1 MKNYY
6 EALGL
11 SKNATASEIKNAFKK
26 MAKEYHPDLG
36 GDSEKFKSINEA
48 YQILNDSS
56 KKAEYDIKLNH
67 TNTRRTR
74 FNFSF
79 DDFFKNK
86 YGSYESTDGF
96 YDDPFVKSHY
106 DNVPHSESKK
116 QKTRGSDLK
125 ISLEIFPEDTIV
137 DFSKKITYNR
147 NIICHTCNSD
157 GYKSVICNVC
167 NGTGIFYMTKEH
179 PLQCAACD
187 GSGKIHSTCITCSG
201 DGFNKEKKEVK
212 INIPKGI
219 TIATTTRMKGF
230 GNQGSNGEYGD
241 LIIHI
246 KDIISSSTFQISPG
260 TKDKYVFTEEVIDF
274 FDAITGIDIEYKTL
288 RGIAD
293 VNIKP
298 MQIFKDHRI
307 LIPNAGI
314 PKIFGKN
321 EYSPHIILFHI
332 KYPDLSQEQIEYIK
346 KIKDELYD
354 INTNNGK
361 DSRQEN
367 SEVHSAEDN
376 VSEYTE
382 NKKE

>member
-36 GDSEKFKSINEA
+36 GDSEKFKSVNEA
-48 YQILNDSS
+48 YQILNDPS

-79 DDFFKNK
+79 DDFFRNK
-86 YGSYESTDGF
+86 SGSYESTDGF

-106 DNVPHSESKK
+106 DNVPHNEPKK
-116 QKTRGSDLK
+116 QKTKGSDLK
-125 ISLEIFPEDTIV
+125 ISLEIFPEDTLV

-147 NIICHTCNSD
+147 NIICNTCNTE
-157 GYKSVICNVC
+157 GYKSIKCIAC
-167 NGTGIFYMTKEH
+167 NGTGKFYMTREH
-179 PLQCAACD
+179 VLLCTSCQ
-187 GSGKIHSTCITCSG
+187 GSGKIHNTCETCDG

-212 INIPKGI
+212 INIPKGV
-219 TIATTTRMKGF
+219 TISTTSKMKGF

-241 LIIHI
+241 LIIYI
-246 KDIISSSTFQISPG
+246 KDIVSSDKFQMSDG
-260 TKDKYVFTEEVIDF
+260 TKDKYVFTEKVIDF
-274 FDAITGIDIEYKTL
+274 FDAIVGINIECETL

-293 VNIKP
+293 INIKP
-298 MQIFKDHRI
+298 MQIFKDHRV

-314 PKIFGKN
+314 PKTFGKN
-321 EYSPHIILFHI
+321 DYSAHIVLFHI
-332 KYPDLSQEQIEYIK
+332 KYPELSQEQIEYIK
-346 KIKDELYD
+346 KIKDELND
-354 INTNNGK
+354 IKRNNGK
-361 DSRQEN
+361 DSRQKD
-367 SEVHSAEDN
+367 SEVHATEDT
-376 VSEYTE
+376 VSEHTE
-382 NKKE
+382 NKE